1 MLGIDHIDSLN
12 YMVQLMESIM
22 LVLCEAGITPEN
34 IAAVAR
40 ALINNPDWKPT
51 HGLGSPTQQT
61 TFHLFAY
68 YLRTLGTLKSLAG
81 RLGVEVQKAADF
93 DKFTSI
99 LAPLVLKTDSP
110 SSPLSASLIAAAGP
124 AAATLQSYLFV
135 QGRALCITQ

>member
-34 IAAVAR
+34 IAVVAR

-61 TFHLFAY
+61 TFHRFAY
-68 YLRTLGTLKSLAG
+68 YLRALGTLKSLAG
-81 RLGVEVQKAADF
+81 RLGVEV
-93 DKFTSI
+93 
-99 LAPLVLKTDSP
+99 
-110 SSPLSASLIAAAGP
+110 
-124 AAATLQSYLFV
+124 
-135 QGRALCITQ
+135 